1 MNYPEPE
8 PLIFEHSR
16 PGRVAVPL
24 PESDAGAPG
33 LDECI
38 PASMLREEPADLPE
52 VGQLDLVRHFVRLSQ
67 MNMSVDT
74 HFYPLGSCT
83 MKYNPKVNDWASELP
98 GMARIHPYQPDETLQ
113 GALALLHSLENALAA
128 VSGFDAISLQPAAG
142 AHGEFL
148 GLLLFVPTTNITSRT
163 VNAWRFSS
171 LILRTARTRQVQRC
185 VASNR
190 YR

>member
-8 PLIFEHSR
+8 PLIFEHSK
-16 PGRVAVPL
+16 PGRMAVTL
-24 PESDAGAPG
+24 PDSDVDAPS
-33 LDECI
+33 LEECI

-83 MKYNPKVNDWASELP
+83 MKYNPKVNDWAAALP
-98 GMARIHPYQPDETLQ
+98 GMSRVHPYQPDETLQ
-113 GALALLHSLENALAA
+113 GAFELLYSLEEILAA

-148 GLLLFVPTTNITSRT
+148 GLLLIRSYHKHHEPEGQRLEI
-163 VNAWRFSS
+163 
-171 LILRTARTRQVQRC
+171 LIP
-185 VASNR
+185 
-190 YR
+190 